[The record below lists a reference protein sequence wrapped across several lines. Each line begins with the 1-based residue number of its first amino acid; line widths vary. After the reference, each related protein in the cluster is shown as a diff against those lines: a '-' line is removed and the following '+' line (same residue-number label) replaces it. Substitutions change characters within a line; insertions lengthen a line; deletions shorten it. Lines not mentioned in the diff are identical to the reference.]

1 MIVDWIIEIVDWAL
15 RLSLWSADWW
25 LLRFFSFTLSIIQWQ
40 SLNLFQ
46 ISHFRKS
53 ALKKLLFICICFQK
67 LFHEV
72 VRGTWL
78 YFCREVPLLEPF
90 KHPRQS
96 KERGEI
102 WDEIAMSLNSIISP
116 KFISVRDRLALLLAK
131 YKEKMIK
138 KNKVLAS
145 NVMMKQK

>member
-15 RLSLWSADWW
+15 GLVSGLPIGDFYGILLLPYQLYNGKVWICSRFLTSKNLHLKNYVLIIFVFRNYFIKWSEEHD
-25 LLRFFSFTLSIIQWQ
+25 FTL
-40 SLNLFQ
+40 
-46 ISHFRKS
+46 
-53 ALKKLLFICICFQK
+53 
-67 LFHEV
+67 
-72 VRGTWL
+72 
-78 YFCREVPLLEPF
+78 CREVPLLEPF
-90 KHPRQS
+90 RHPRQS
-96 KERGEI
+96 KERGKI
-102 WDEIAMSLNSIISP
+102 WGEIAMSLNSIISP